1 MNLEEEIFTA
11 NESNFSELALEVFH
25 YQYNEVEIYQH
36 FCRAMK
42 RTPENV
48 KVLDEIPFL
57 PIEFFKTH
65 HVIVRGKVPEKIFKS
80 SGTTG
85 SVASKHLVANTAL
98 YEKSFQLG
106 FEKFYGHPTDYVIL
120 ALLPSYMER
129 GNSSLVYMADK
140 LISESKKNASGF
152 WLHQMEELYDLLD
165 VLKSGNRKTI
175 LLGVTFA
182 LLEFAER
189 FKIDFPDL
197 IVMETGGMKGRRE
210 ELTRDE
216 LHRILHIG
224 FGVQHIQ
231 AEYGMT
237 ELLSQAYSKQTGVFH
252 SPTWMRVFTRDI
264 YEPQYLQMDN
274 SIKNV
279 IVRYIF
285 TSPRISYIT
294 KFINISP
301 YLLSYLQK
309 FNH

>member
-1 MNLEEEIFTA
+1 
-11 NESNFSELALEVFH
+11 
-25 YQYNEVEIYQH
+25 
-36 FCRAMK
+36 MK

-65 HVIVRGKVPEKIFKS
+65 HVIVRGKVPEKIFQS
-80 SGTTG
+80 SGTTS

-98 YEKSFQLG
+98 YEKSFRLG

-152 WLHQMEELYDLLD
+152 WLYQMEELYDLLD

-224 FGVQHIQ
+224 FGVQHIH

-237 ELLSQAYSKQTGVFH
+237 ELLSQAYSKQMGVFH

-264 YEPQYLQMDN
+264 YEPQYLQMN
-274 SIKNV
+274 SSSGALNIIDLANLYSCSFIATEDFGKANADGSFEVNGRIDAAELRGCNLMV
-279 IVRYIF
+279 I
-285 TSPRISYIT
+285 
-294 KFINISP
+294 
-301 YLLSYLQK
+301 
-309 FNH
+309 